1 MADIEPFATAD
12 DYAAIYG
19 EPSLVDASRL
29 PALLLRATG
38 YLMSYMSDYTKGEDA
53 VLDLNLSTVCCA
65 MAHRALSAPNGMEGV
80 SQFTQTAGNYSASV
94 SMLDQYMRPLAS
106 ELEMLGLGNGS
117 VVVSARMTGG
127 MYAID

>member
-1 MADIEPFATAD
+1 MAEIEAFATVD
-12 DYAAIYG
+12 EYSAIYG
-19 EPSLVDASRL
+19 EPGLVEMARL
-29 PALLLRATG
+29 KALLLRATG
-38 YLMSYMSDYTKGEDA
+38 YLLSYMSDYAKGEDA
-53 VLDLNLSTVCCA
+53 LLDLNLSTVCCA

-80 SQFTQTAGNYSASV
+80 SQFTQTAGSYSASV

-127 MYAID
+127 MYAAD